1 MTDSART
8 LTAERAF
15 AGIEH
20 RDLRPGLDR
29 VVALAARVG
38 HRAAPELAHDLHA
51 VVRWFAETVEPHLVW
66 EEHWLYPEFDRL
78 AGTPW
83 ATRLARFEHAALREL
98 AARLDA
104 DGPLVL
110 HQPSPDEAA
119 RLAGDLYALAASLR
133 THIQAEQ
140 EVLLPLLD
148 EPAPAARPPVD

>member
-1 MTDSART
+1 MTDTARS

-20 RDLRPGLDR
+20 RDLLPGLDR

-51 VVRWFAETVEPHLVW
+51 VVRWFTETVEPHLLW
-66 EEHWLYPEFDRL
+66 EERWLYPELDRI

-83 ATRLARFEHAALREL
+83 ATRVARVEHACLRDL
-98 AARLDA
+98 AARLDG

-110 HQPSPDEAA
+110 HQPTPEDAA
-119 RLAGDLYALAASLR
+119 RLAGDLHALAAVLR
-133 THIQAEQ
+133 THMTVEQ
-140 EVLLPLLD
+140 QVLLPLLD
-148 EPAPAARPPVD
+148 EPPVGPGSTPA

>member
-8 LTAERAF
+8 LTAERTF

-20 RDLRPGLDR
+20 RDLRPGIER
-29 VVALAARVG
+29 VVTLAARVG
-38 HRAAPELAHDLHA
+38 HRAAPELGHDLHL
-51 VVRWFAETVEPHLVW
+51 VVRWFAQTVEPHLLW
-66 EEHWLYPEFDRL
+66 EERWLYPELDRL

-83 ATRLARFEHAALREL
+83 ATRIARYEHACLREL

-110 HQPSPDEAA
+110 HQPTPDEAA
-119 RLAGDLYALAASLR
+119 RLAGDLHALAALLR
-133 THIQAEQ
+133 MHMQAEQ

-148 EPAPAARPPVD
+148 EPASA